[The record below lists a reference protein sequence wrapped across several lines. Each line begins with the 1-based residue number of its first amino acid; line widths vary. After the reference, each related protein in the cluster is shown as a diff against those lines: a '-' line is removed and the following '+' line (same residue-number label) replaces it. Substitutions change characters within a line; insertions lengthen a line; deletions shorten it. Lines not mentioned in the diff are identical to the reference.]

1 MSGSK
6 YQAELRR
13 ALLNAVGPEDISDL
27 AKQLLADAQNGEVAA
42 AKLVLEHVLG
52 KAPRESVR
60 IDLPEV
66 RDERTALEAQAAI
79 LAAAARGELSVEA
92 AARLSDIAR
101 NTAEAAVWLD
111 LAERIERQQR
121 LGSWGGA

>member
-101 NTAEAAVWLD
+101 NSAEASVWLD